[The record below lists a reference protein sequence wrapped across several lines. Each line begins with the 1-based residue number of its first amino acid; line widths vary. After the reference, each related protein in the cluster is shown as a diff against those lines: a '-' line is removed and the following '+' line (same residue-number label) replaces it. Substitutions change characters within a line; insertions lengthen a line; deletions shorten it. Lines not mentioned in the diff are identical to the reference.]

1 MPWDIQKNN
10 YPSKCIFFTF
20 FNLIFDAPRTH
31 QIKGS
36 PVIEEAPNHSA
47 RAIENIGH
55 NGHPS
60 KKMVIVDEGEAE
72 GLGEVCN
79 DALGELDSQE
89 ANPYL

>member
-1 MPWDIQKNN
+1 VIVKVIMAIMVIYAHQTN
-10 YPSKCIFFTF
+10 KC
-20 FNLIFDAPRTH
+20 
-31 QIKGS
+31 S

-60 KKMVIVDEGEAE
+60 KKMVIIDEGEAK